1 MKVVDIFANGGL
13 IARRLERY
21 EARPQQLEM
30 AAAVEQAFGQSRH
43 LLVEAGTGVGKSFA
57 YLVPAIQRAVHA
69 KERVLIST
77 HTIALQEQLIDRDIP
92 FLAAVWPDEFSA
104 VLIKGRHNY
113 LCIRR
118 LRQVSER
125 QKTLF
130 AEQEQYDDLWRI
142 EDWAYKTT
150 EGSLSELSPAPDPA
164 VWETVRSEHG
174 NCLGRKCASYEKCFY
189 QRAHR
194 RAQNAQILVV
204 NHALLLSDLAL
215 RREGSALLPDYELV
229 VIDEAHSFENV
240 AAEHFGRR
248 VSEGQVR
255 YLLNGL
261 YNDRT
266 GRGLL
271 IGYEDLKAI
280 KAVGAARNISKNF
293 WKRLLEWHRQHGRPN
308 GRITERVPVP
318 NPLSEALST
327 LKATLRAMRKK
338 LKTEEEV
345 YEVTSYAERAGAL
358 GDELRKLLE
367 QERADAVHWLE
378 VDNGPRGQIALCEA
392 PITVGDELR
401 TALFDEVRSVVLTS
415 ATLSVG
421 GRDGFA
427 YIRARLGLEEADEL
441 QLGSPFDY
449 ARQAELHIEA
459 GMPDP
464 SDSGAFVTAATE
476 AIERH
481 VMETAGRAFVL
492 FTSYEMMRQVAERL
506 RERLEQADLGLMV
519 QGEGVPR
526 TLMLERFRGTATLG
540 ENRYRG
546 WVLFG
551 TDSFWQGVDVPGEAL
566 SNVIIVKLPFAVPDR
581 PLIEARVEHIRSAGG
596 NPFMDYQVPEAI
608 LKFKQGFGRLIRTA
622 TDRGRVVVLDPR
634 IKTKRYGRMFLDAV
648 PRCRVV
654 TH

>member
-1 MKVVDIFANGGL
+1 MKVADIFADGGL

-30 AAAVEQAFGQSRH
+30 ATAVERVFGQARH

-57 YLVPAIQRAVHA
+57 YLAPAIQRAVHA
-69 KERVLIST
+69 RERVLIST
-77 HTIALQEQLIDRDIP
+77 HTIALQEQLIERDIP

-125 QKTLF
+125 HKTLF
-130 AEQEQYDDLWRI
+130 AGEQQYDELYRI
-142 EDWAYKTT
+142 ENWAYKTA

-174 NCLGRKCASYEKCFY
+174 NCLGRKCAYFEKCFY
-189 QRAHR
+189 QRARR
-194 RAQNAQILVV
+194 RARNAQILVV
-204 NHALLLSDLAL
+204 NHALLLSDLVL
-215 RREGSALLPDYELV
+215 RREGSALLPDYQLV

-240 AAEHFGRR
+240 AADHFGRR

-261 YNDRT
+261 YNERT

-271 IGYEDLKAI
+271 IGYKDRKAI
-280 KAVGAARNISKNF
+280 KAVGAARNASRNF
-293 WKRLLEWHRQHGRPN
+293 WKRLLEWHRRHGRSN
-308 GRITERVPVP
+308 GRITERVPVS
-318 NPLSEALST
+318 NPLSETLND
-327 LKATLRAMRKK
+327 LKAGLRALGKK
-338 LKTEEEV
+338 VKTEDEA
-345 YEVTSYAERAGAL
+345 YELKSFQKRAGVLAVEL
-358 GDELRKLLE
+358 GKLLE
-367 QERADAVHWLE
+367 QERAEAVRWLE
-378 VDNGPRGQIALCEA
+378 VDSGPRGQIALCEA
-392 PITVGDELR
+392 PVMVGDELR
-401 TALFDEVRSVVLTS
+401 ATLFDEVNSVVLTS

-421 GRDGFA
+421 RRHGFA

-441 QLGSPFDY
+441 LLGSPFDY
-449 ARQAELHIEA
+449 ARQAELHVEA

-464 SDSGAFVTAATE
+464 SDPATFTAAAAE

-481 VMETAGRAFVL
+481 VKETVGRAFVL

-506 RERLEQADLGLMV
+506 RERLERAALGLMV

-540 ENRYRG
+540 EDRHRG

-551 TDSFWQGVDVPGEAL
+551 TDSFWQGVDVPGAAL

-622 TDRGRVVVLDPR
+622 ADRGRVVVLDPR
-634 IKTKRYGRMFLDAV
+634 IKTKRYGRMFLEAV
-648 PRCRVV
+648 PPCRVV
-654 TH
+654 TS